1 MKTIPTTTFT
11 QPELADISLAA
22 AMRASVYATAL
33 RNAHEGDCARAEA
46 LDGMRECYEMLAAK
60 VQAAMTHRPTYGF
73 DEYELHFAIEA
84 VKAPHRAKRRSF
96 DRKTFQRLDTLLRKL
111 QQLHASLLPAD
122 PWDADDAIWAA
133 GFGFVEKYGHPVR
146 RTA

>member
-1 MKTIPTTTFT
+1 MKTIPATTFT

-22 AMRASVYATAL
+22 AMRANAYSTAL
-33 RNAHEGDCARAEA
+33 RNVHPEDCARAESLFA
-46 LDGMRECYEMLAAK
+46 AEECFTMLAAK
-60 VQAAMTHRPTYGF
+60 VQAALMHKETYGF
-73 DEYELHFAIEA
+73 DEYELGYAIEA
-84 VKAPHRAKRRSF
+84 VKVLHREKRRSL
-96 DRKTFQRLDTLLRKL
+96 DRKTFQRLDSLLDKL
-111 QQLHASLLPAD
+111 TRLHASLLPAD